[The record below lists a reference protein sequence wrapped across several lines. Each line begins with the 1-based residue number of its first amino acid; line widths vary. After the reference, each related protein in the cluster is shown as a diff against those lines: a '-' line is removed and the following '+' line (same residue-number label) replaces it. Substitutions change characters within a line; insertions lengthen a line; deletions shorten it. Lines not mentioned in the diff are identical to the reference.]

1 MSAQL
6 ILPSTDEASPALD
19 IYRQFR
25 GLIVSGQ
32 FGTGERLPTVRQT
45 ASDLGVAP
53 GTAAKAYRLLER
65 DGLVV
70 TRTAAGTR
78 VANSAAVLPR
88 SVVRR
93 IRDLI
98 AEAEAAEADSDDVI
112 DVLRVI
118 WQTGPTTPP
127 SVDGEQPGPGQNPQ
141 EHMRIGA
148 VHETAVRESRH
159 EGNTP

>member
-1 MSAQL
+1 MSAGPIQ
-6 ILPSTDEASPALD
+6 PVTDEASPALD

-32 FGTGERLPTVRQT
+32 LGAGERLPTVRQT

-53 GTAAKAYRLLER
+53 GTAAKAYKLLER

-78 VANSAAVLPR
+78 VAESAAVLPR

-93 IRDLI
+93 IRDLV
-98 AEAEAAEADSDDVI
+98 AEADVAGAEADDVI

-118 WQTGPTTPP
+118 WQAG
-127 SVDGEQPGPGQNPQ
+127 S
-141 EHMRIGA
+141 GA
-148 VHETAVRESRH
+148 ANDDT
-159 EGNTP
+159 